1 MKYEVRVSKQCFDF
15 YHVEADSEKQA
26 KKIALHLK
34 KIGKVDTIR
43 LKPHADYAMRVDE
56 KRN

>member
-1 MKYEVRVSKQCFDF
+1 MRYEVRVKKLIYDF
-15 YHVEADSEKQA
+15 YHVEADNPKQA

-43 LKPHADYAMRVDE
+43 MKPEVDYAMRVDE
-56 KRN
+56 KRD

>member
-1 MKYEVRVSKQCFDF
+1 MKYEVRISKQIYDF
-15 YHVEADSEKQA
+15 YQVEADSEKQA

-43 LKPHADYAMRVDE
+43 MKPHADYAMKVDE
-56 KRN
+56 KRD

>member
-43 LKPHADYAMRVDE
+43 MKPHADYAMKVDE
-56 KRN
+56 KRD

>member
-26 KKIALHLK
+26 KKIALNLK

-43 LKPHADYAMRVDE
+43 LKPHADYAMKVDE
-56 KRN
+56 KRD

>member
-1 MKYEVRVSKQCFDF
+1 MKYEVRISKQCFDF

>member
-1 MKYEVRVSKQCFDF
+1 MKYEVRVSKQIYDF
-15 YHVEADSEKQA
+15 YHIEADNEKQA